1 MTSTNI
7 TLNDINLAVQDLASN
22 GGMLNFDK
30 DSYNR
35 LCVLNMRVNAE
46 LFETH
51 RVLGCR
57 YDELDAVTSALDSVT
72 AEDVEVKAF
81 YETRKAQLV
90 VLTNELSDKLE
101 EIKDNMKTQYAELTE
116 EEFQVFAKA
125 VEWNAKN
132 GKERTEF
139 AKGLRVAM

>member
-1 MTSTNI
+1 MTKV

-22 GGMLNFDK
+22 GGMLKFDK
-30 DSYNR
+30 DLYNR

-57 YDELDAVTSALDSVT
+57 YDELDAVDSALDSVT
-72 AEDVEVKAF
+72 AEDVEAKAF

-101 EIKDNMKTQYAELTE
+101 EVKDNMKTQYVELTE
-116 EEFQVFAKA
+116 EEFQVFAKV

-132 GKERTEF
+132 GKERTGF
-139 AKGLRVAM
+139 SK

>member
-7 TLNDINLAVQDLASN
+7 TLNDINLAAQDLASN

-46 LFETH
+46 FFETH

-57 YDELDAVTSALDSVT
+57 YDELDAVTNALDSVT
-72 AEDVEVKAF
+72 AEDVEAKSF
-81 YETRKAQLV
+81 YEARKAQLV
-90 VLTNELSDKLE
+90 VLTNELSDMLDA
-101 EIKDNMKTQYAELTE
+101 IKDNMKTQYAELTE

-132 GKERTEF
+132 GKDRTEF
-139 AKGLRVAM
+139 SKR

>member
-1 MTSTNI
+1 MTKTNI

-35 LCVLNMRVNAE
+35 LCVINMRVNAE

-51 RVLGCR
+51 RVLGRR
-57 YDELDAVTSALDSVT
+57 YDELDAVYSALDSVT
-72 AEDVEVKAF
+72 AEDVEAKSF
-81 YETRKAQLV
+81 YETRKEQLV
-90 VLTNELSDKLE
+90 TLTNELSDKLE

-116 EEFQVFAKA
+116 EEFQVFAKV
-125 VEWNAKN
+125 VEWNSKN
-132 GKERTEF
+132 GKERTGF
-139 AKGLRVAM
+139 SK

>member
-1 MTSTNI
+1 MTKVL
-7 TLNDINLAVQDLASN
+7 LNDINLAVQDLASN

-35 LCVLNMRVNAE
+35 LCVINTRVNAE

-57 YDELDAVTSALDSVT
+57 YDELDAVDSALDSVT
-72 AEDVEVKAF
+72 AEDVEAKAF

-101 EIKDNMKTQYAELTE
+101 EIKDNMKTQYVELTE
-116 EEFQVFAKA
+116 EEFQAFAKA
-125 VEWNAKN
+125 VEWNSKN
-132 GKERTEF
+132 GKERTGF
-139 AKGLRVAM
+139 SK

>member
-1 MTSTNI
+1 MTSTNV
-7 TLNDINLAVQDLASN
+7 TLNDINLAVQDLATN
-22 GGMLNFDK
+22 GGYLKFDR
-30 DSYNR
+30 DSYNS
-35 LCVLNMRVNAE
+35 LCVINMHVNAE
-46 LFETH
+46 LFETQH
-51 RVLGCR
+51 LLGCR
-57 YDELDAVTSALDSVT
+57 YDELDAVDSALDSVT
-72 AEDVEVKAF
+72 AEDVEAKAF

-132 GKERTEF
+132 GKERTGF
-139 AKGLRVAM
+139 SK

>member
-57 YDELDAVTSALDSVT
+57 YDELDAVTNALDSVT
-72 AEDVEVKAF
+72 AEDVADLEAKAF
-81 YETRKAQLV
+81 YEARKYQLV
-90 VLTNELSDKLE
+90 DLTNELSDKLE
-101 EIKDNMKTQYAELTE
+101 EIKDNMKTQYVVLSQ
-116 EEFQVFAKA
+116 EEFEVFALVVA
-125 VEWNAKN
+125 WNSQN
-132 GKERTEF
+132 GKNRTEF
-139 AKGLRVAM
+139 SKR

>member
-1 MTSTNI
+1 MTKVL
-7 TLNDINLAVQDLASN
+7 LNDINIVVQDLASN
-22 GGMLNFDK
+22 GGFLKFDK

-57 YDELDAVTSALDSVT
+57 YDELDAVTNALDSIT
-72 AEDVEVKAF
+72 EEDIEAKAF

-101 EIKDNMKTQYAELTE
+101 EIKDNMKTQCVELSE
-116 EEFQVFAKA
+116 EDSQVFAKA
-125 VEWNAKN
+125 NKWNIDN
-132 GKERTEF
+132 GGASTEF
-139 AKGLRVAM
+139 AKILRAL

>member
-1 MTSTNI
+1 MTSMNVTNI

-30 DSYNR
+30 DSYNQ
-35 LCVLNMRVNAE
+35 LCILNWRVNTE

-57 YDELDAVTSALDSVT
+57 YDELDAVTNALDSVT
-72 AEDVEVKAF
+72 TGDVEAKAF

-90 VLTNELSDKLE
+90 TLTNELSDKLE

-116 EEFQVFAKA
+116 EEFQVFTKV

-132 GKERTEF
+132 GKERTAF
-139 AKGLRVAM
+139 SKRR

>member
-1 MTSTNI
+1 MTSMNVTNI
-7 TLNDINLAVQDLASN
+7 TLNDINLAAQDLASN
-22 GGMLNFDK
+22 GGFLKFDK

-46 LFETH
+46 LFETQH
-51 RVLGCR
+51 LLGCR
-57 YDELDAVTSALDSVT
+57 YDELDAVDSALDSIT
-72 AEDVEVKAF
+72 EEDIEAKAF

-132 GKERTEF
+132 GKERTGF
-139 AKGLRVAM
+139 SK

>member
-1 MTSTNI
+1 MNTTAV
-7 TLNDINLAVQDLASN
+7 TLNDINLAAQDLASN
-22 GGMLNFDK
+22 GGLLNFDK

-35 LCVLNMRVNAE
+35 LCVINMRVNAE

-51 RVLGCR
+51 RLLGCR
-57 YDELDAVTSALDSVT
+57 YDELDAVDSALDSVT
-72 AEDVEVKAF
+72 AEDVEAKAF

-116 EEFQVFAKA
+116 EEFQVFAKV
-125 VEWNAKN
+125 VEWNSKN
-132 GKERTEF
+132 GKERTGVS
-139 AKGLRVAM
+139 KR

>member
-35 LCVLNMRVNAE
+35 LCVLNMRANTE

-51 RVLGCR
+51 RVLGYR
-57 YDELDAVTSALDSVT
+57 FDELDAVTNALDSVT
-72 AEDVEVKAF
+72 AEDVEAKAF
-81 YETRKAQLV
+81 YEARKAQLV
-90 VLTNELSDKLE
+90 DLTNELSDKLE

-116 EEFQVFAKA
+116 EEFQVFAQA
-125 VEWNAKN
+125 VAWNSKN
-132 GKERTEF
+132 GKERTGF
-139 AKGLRVAM
+139 SK

>member
-1 MTSTNI
+1 MNTTAV

-22 GGMLNFDK
+22 GGMLNFDT

-51 RVLGCR
+51 RLLGCR
-57 YDELDAVTSALDSVT
+57 YDELDAVDSALDSVT
-72 AEDVEVKAF
+72 AEDVEAKAF

-101 EIKDNMKTQYAELTE
+101 EIKDNMKTQYVELTE
-116 EEFQVFAKA
+116 EDFQAFAKA
-125 VEWNAKN
+125 VEA
-132 GKERTEF
+132 F
-139 AKGLRVAM
+139 AEEE